1 MNHFPAVPMLA
12 DLPHWKFPM
21 ESNEASESSQ
31 EPRIRNDRA
40 QTGLTWRRESF
51 K

>member
-21 ESNEASESSQ
+21 EINEASESI
-31 EPRIRNDRA
+31 ELITAKNR
-40 QTGLTWRRESF
+40 LTRRRDSF